1 MSVRRATWANGV
13 FQMLKFGRLPRTY
26 NPVVPHWSAL
36 KMGVPMIEVPTS
48 CSYTNRLSAYLGSF
62 LNDSLGDCAEAAY
75 GHALQVWSAASG
87 KRELTEPNSAI
98 EALYETQ
105 GYVPGNPSTDNGT
118 VLQVLLARLVKGP
131 LPDGIPKLLAFI
143 EIDPTIPADIDRATY
158 ECGLVYI
165 GFNVPA
171 FMQSLENPGSTWSTD
186 PWGNTHIVGGHCVI
200 SPGYESG
207 FRDIISWGYKYR
219 MTYGF
224 WKKYVDEAYA
234 LVSPEWVEAT
244 GRTPLGMT
252 VAQLEAQMAAIKL
265 AA

>member
-1 MSVRRATWANGV
+1 M
-13 FQMLKFGRLPRTY
+13 KFGRRPRTF
-26 NPVVPHWSAL
+26 NPAFPHWSAL
-36 KMGVPMIEVPTS
+36 KMGAPPITVPAS
-48 CSYTNRLSAYLGSF
+48 CSYTGQLSGYLGAM

-87 KRELTEPNSAI
+87 KPELTEPNSAI

-131 LPDGIPKLLAFI
+131 VPVSIPKLLAFI

-171 FMQSLENPGSTWSTD
+171 FMEGLENPGDVWSNGAGGSTR
-186 PWGNTHIVGGHCVI
+186 IVGGHCVV
-200 SPGYESG
+200 SPGYHPG
-207 FRDIISWGYKYR
+207 VRDIISWGYRYT
-219 MTYGF
+219 MTNGF
-224 WKKYVDEAYA
+224 WSSYVDEAYA
-234 LVSPEWVEAT
+234 LISEEWVEAT